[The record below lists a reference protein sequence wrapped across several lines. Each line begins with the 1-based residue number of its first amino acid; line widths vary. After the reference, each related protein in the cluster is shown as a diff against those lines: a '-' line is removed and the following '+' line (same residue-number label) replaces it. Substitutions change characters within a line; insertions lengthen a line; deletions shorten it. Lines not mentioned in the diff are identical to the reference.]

1 MNAKS
6 IPKYLIAHPIATG
19 FVVICAFLPLIVSSP
34 YFIRVLTEVFFF
46 AAMGCAWNIIGG
58 FGKQTSWASASFLAV
73 GGYTSM
79 LIYMR
84 LDGVW
89 PAWLI
94 SPWVTIFAGM
104 MLSVLLAVIIG
115 LPCFR
120 FRGVFFAIAT
130 IACVTIVRQLLIYFR
145 SFTGGTLGLALNIR
159 TRDNFLD
166 MAFLNDE
173 PYYYITLA
181 WMLIVVLITVWVERS
196 RLGYYLKAMSEDQD
210 AAESLGIRSHRM
222 KLKAFIISS
231 VILSATGT
239 LYTFKMAYTDPNLIA
254 SFDISVRIGITAILG
269 GMGTIWGPVL
279 GSLVCIPMLEVSNY
293 YLADFGGGGAGY
305 ALYGLLIVLVVLF
318 RPNGVISLY
327 YGMED
332 RVKAWLAA
340 KRPAPATR
348 NANGGEA

>member
-1 MNAKS
+1 MKR
-6 IPKYLIAHPIATG
+6 IPACLKAHPLAAAFIA
-19 FVVICAFLPLIVSSP
+19 ICFFLPLAIRSP
-34 YFIRVLTEVFFF
+34 YFLRVLTEVFFF

-73 GGYTSM
+73 GGYTSILM
-79 LIYMR
+79 YMR
-84 LDGVW
+84 LDG
-89 PAWLI
+89 I
-94 SPWVTIFAGM
+94 SPWITIFIGM
-104 MLSVLLAVIIG
+104 ALSVLLAIIIG
-115 LPCFR
+115 VPCFR

-145 SFTGGTLGLALNIR
+145 SFTGGTLGLALDIR
-159 TRDNFLD
+159 TRDSFVD

-173 PYYYITLA
+173 PYYYLTLV
-181 WMLIVVLITVWVERS
+181 WMLIVVSVTVWVERS

-210 AAESLGIRSHRM
+210 AAESLGIRSNRM

-254 SFDISVRIGITAILG
+254 SFDISIRIGITAILG

-279 GSLVCIPMLEVSNY
+279 GSLICIPMLEVSNY

-305 ALYGLLIVLVVLF
+305 AMYGLLIVLVVLF
-318 RPNGVISLY
+318 RPDGMISLY
-327 YGMED
+327 YSAETRG
-332 RVKAWLAA
+332 KAWLAA
-340 KRPAPATR
+340 RRARRA
-348 NANGGEA
+348 ANGGAA

>member
-1 MNAKS
+1 MNVKK
-6 IPKYLIAHPIATG
+6 IPEYLKAHPIAIM
-19 FVVICAFLPLIVSSP
+19 FIVVCLLLPTVFRSP
-34 YFIRVLTEVFFF
+34 YFIRIFTEVFFF

-79 LIYMR
+79 LMYLR
-84 LDGVW
+84 LGG
-89 PAWLI
+89 I
-94 SPWVTIFAGM
+94 SPWITIFIGM
-104 MLSVLLAVIIG
+104 ALSVLLAIIIG

-145 SFTGGTLGLALNIR
+145 SFTGGTLGLALDIR
-159 TRDNFLD
+159 LKDSFVD

-173 PYYYITLA
+173 PYYYLTLV

-231 VILSATGT
+231 VIMSATGT
-239 LYTFKMAYTDPNLIA
+239 LYTFRMAYTDPNLIA

-279 GSLVCIPMLEVSNY
+279 GSLICIPMLEVSNY

-305 ALYGLLIVLVVLF
+305 AMYGLLIVVVVLF

-327 YGMED
+327 YSAENWIIA
-332 RVKAWLAA
+332 RRAA
-340 KRPAPATR
+340 KAKNAAARA
-348 NANGGEA
+348 ANGGET

>member
-1 MNAKS
+1 MKKAARILKDHPAATAFIVVCAVLPAAFRS
-6 IPKYLIAHPIATG
+6 PYLI
-19 FVVICAFLPLIVSSP
+19 
-34 YFIRVLTEVFFF
+34 RVFTEVFFF

-79 LIYMR
+79 LMYLR
-84 LDGVW
+84 LGGV
-89 PAWLI
+89 
-94 SPWVTIFAGM
+94 SPWLTIFAGM
-104 MLSVLLAVIIG
+104 ALSAVLAVVIG

-145 SFTGGTLGLALNIR
+145 GFTGGTLGLALNIR
-159 TRDNFLD
+159 TRDSFTD

-173 PYYYITLA
+173 PYYYLTLA
-181 WMLIVVLITVWVERS
+181 WMLAVVFITVLVERS

-222 KLKAFIISS
+222 KLIAFIISS
-231 VILSATGT
+231 VALSATGT
-239 LYTFKMAYTDPNLIA
+239 LYTFRMAYTDPNLIA

-279 GSLVCIPMLEVSNY
+279 GSLICIPMLEVSNY

-305 ALYGLLIVLVVLF
+305 AMYGLLIVLVVLF
-318 RPNGVISLY
+318 RPNGVISLCD
-327 YGMED
+327 GAE
-332 RVKAWLAA
+332 AWLRARLAA
-340 KRPAPATR
+340 RGAART
-348 NANGGEA
+348 ADGGET

>member
-1 MNAKS
+1 MNMKKIS
-6 IPKYLIAHPIATG
+6 RGLKAHPIALA
-19 FVVICAFLPLIVSSP
+19 FIVICAFLPTVFRAP
-34 YFIRVLTEVFFF
+34 YLIRVFTEVFFF

-73 GGYTSM
+73 GGYTSILM
-79 LIYMR
+79 YMR
-84 LDGVW
+84 LGG
-89 PAWLI
+89 I
-94 SPWVTIFAGM
+94 SPWITIFAGM
-104 MLSVLLAVIIG
+104 ALAVLLAVIIG
-115 LPCFR
+115 VPCFR

-130 IACVTIVRQLLIYFR
+130 IACVTIGRQLLIYFR
-145 SFTGGTLGLALNIR
+145 SFTGGTLGLALDIR
-159 TRDNFLD
+159 LKDNFMD

-173 PYYYITLA
+173 PYYYMTLI
-181 WMLIVVLITVWVERS
+181 WMLIVVLITIWVEHS
-196 RLGYYLKAMSEDQD
+196 RLGFYLKAMSEDQD

-239 LYTFKMAYTDPNLIA
+239 LYTFKMAYTDPNLIS

-279 GSLVCIPMLEVSNY
+279 GSLICIPMLEVSNY

-305 ALYGLLIVLVVLF
+305 AMYGLLIVIVVLF

-327 YGMED
+327 YSAEN
-332 RVKAWLAA
+332 RFKAWRAA
-340 KRPAPATR
+340 RGAARKAMKT
-348 NANGGEA
+348 GGAV

>member
-1 MNAKS
+1 MNIGN
-6 IPKYLIAHPIATG
+6 IPGYLKKHFVATG
-19 FVVICAFLPLIVSSP
+19 FIVVCALLPLFVRDP
-34 YFIRVLTEVFFF
+34 YAIRVFTEVFFF

-73 GGYTSM
+73 GGYTSILM
-79 LIYMR
+79 FMR
-84 LDGVW
+84 LGG
-89 PAWLI
+89 I
-94 SPWVTIFAGM
+94 SPWITIFIGM
-104 MLSVLLAVIIG
+104 ALSVVLAVIIG

-120 FRGVFFAIAT
+120 FRGVYFAIAT

-159 TRDNFLD
+159 TEDSFLD
-166 MAFLNDE
+166 MAFLGDE
-173 PYYYITLA
+173 PYYYLTLV
-181 WMLIVVLITVWVERS
+181 WMLIVVLITVGVEKS

-222 KLKAFIISS
+222 KLEAFIISS

-269 GMGTIWGPVL
+269 GMGTIWGPVVGAML
-279 GSLVCIPMLEVSNY
+279 CIPMLEVSNY

-305 ALYGLLIVLVVLF
+305 AMYGLLIVVVVLF

-327 YGMED
+327 YSAED
-332 RVKAWLAA
+332 WFRERLAR
-340 KRPAPATR
+340 KNAPAT
-348 NANGGEA
+348 NGGDA

>member
-1 MNAKS
+1 MTIIKKIIGCLKTHPIVTGFIVVCIFLPA
-6 IPKYLIAHPIATG
+6 IFRAPYLI
-19 FVVICAFLPLIVSSP
+19 
-34 YFIRVLTEVFFF
+34 RVFTEVFFF

-79 LIYMR
+79 LMYLR
-84 LDGVW
+84 LGG
-89 PAWLI
+89 I
-94 SPWVTIFAGM
+94 SPWITIFVGM
-104 MLSVLLAVIIG
+104 ALSVLLAVIIG
-115 LPCFR
+115 VPCFR

-145 SFTGGTLGLALNIR
+145 SFTGGTLGLALKIR
-159 TRDNFLD
+159 LKDSFVD

-173 PYYYITLA
+173 PYYYMTFI

-239 LYTFKMAYTDPNLIA
+239 MYTFKMAYTDPNLIS

-279 GSLVCIPMLEVSNY
+279 GAMICIPMLEVSNY

-305 ALYGLLIVLVVLF
+305 AMYGLLIVLVVLF

-327 YGMED
+327 YSAES
-332 RVKAWLAA
+332 RFKAWRAAREAA
-340 KRPAPATR
+340 K
-348 NANGGEA
+348 NGGAT

>member
-6 IPKYLIAHPIATG
+6 VPGYLWAHRIAAG
-19 FVVICAFLPLIVSSP
+19 FILACLLLPLAIRAP

-73 GGYTSM
+73 GGYTSILM
-79 LIYMR
+79 YMR
-84 LDGVW
+84 LGG
-89 PAWLI
+89 I
-94 SPWVTIFAGM
+94 SPWLTIFVGM
-104 MLSVLLAVIIG
+104 ALSVALAVIIG

-145 SFTGGTLGLALNIR
+145 SFTGGTLGLALDVR
-159 TRDNFLD
+159 FHDSFAD

-173 PYYYITLA
+173 PYYYLTLV
-181 WMLIVVLITVWVERS
+181 WMLFVVLVTRWVERS

-210 AAESLGIRSHRM
+210 AAESLGIRSNRM

-279 GSLVCIPMLEVSNY
+279 GSFICIPMLEVSNY

-318 RPNGVISLY
+318 RPEGMISLY
-327 YGMED
+327 YNWES
-332 RVKAWLAA
+332 RRRAARLAA
-340 KRPAPATR
+340 GEAAGAAK
-348 NANGGEA
+348 GGEA

>member
-1 MNAKS
+1 MNLKKIGAH
-6 IPKYLIAHPIATG
+6 LAAHPIAIV
-19 FVVICAFLPLIVSSP
+19 FIVICAFLPAVFRAP
-34 YFIRVLTEVFFF
+34 YLIRVFTEVFFF

-73 GGYTSM
+73 GGYTSILM
-79 LIYMR
+79 YLK
-84 LDGVW
+84 LDG
-89 PAWLI
+89 I
-94 SPWVTIFAGM
+94 SPWITIFIGM
-104 MLSVLLAVIIG
+104 ALSVLLALVIG
-115 LPCFR
+115 MPCFR

-145 SFTGGTLGLALNIR
+145 SFTGGTLGLALEIR
-159 TRDNFLD
+159 LKDSFVD

-173 PYYYITLA
+173 PYYYLTLI
-181 WMLIVVLITVWVERS
+181 WMLIVVLITLWVEHS

-254 SFDISVRIGITAILG
+254 SFDISVRIGVTAILG

-279 GSLVCIPMLEVSNY
+279 GALICIPMLEVSNY

-305 ALYGLLIVLVVLF
+305 AMYGLLIVLVVLF

-327 YGMED
+327 YSAES
-332 RVKAWLAA
+332 RFKAWRAA
-340 KRPAPATR
+340 RQRRMAR
-348 NANGGEA
+348 NGGEA

>member
-1 MNAKS
+1 VHLKN
-6 IPKYLIAHPIATG
+6 HPIATG
-19 FVVICAFLPLIVSSP
+19 FVVACVILPAIFRSP
-34 YFIRVLTEVFFF
+34 YLIRVFTEVFFF

-73 GGYTSM
+73 GGYTSIIM
-79 LIYMR
+79 YMR
-84 LDGVW
+84 LGG
-89 PAWLI
+89 I
-94 SPWVTIFAGM
+94 SPWLTIFAGM
-104 MLSVLLAVIIG
+104 ALSVILAIAIG

-130 IACVTIVRQLLIYFR
+130 IACVTIARQLLIYFR

-159 TRDNFLD
+159 TQDSFVD

-173 PYYYITLA
+173 PYYYLTLA
-181 WMLIVVLITVWVERS
+181 WMLAVVFITVWVERS

-222 KLKAFIISS
+222 KLIAFIISS

-279 GSLVCIPMLEVSNY
+279 GSLICIPMLEVSNY

-327 YGMED
+327 DSAEN
-332 RVKAWLAA
+332 RCKAWLAA
-340 KRPAPATR
+340 RRSART
-348 NANGGEA
+348 ANGGET

>member
-1 MNAKS
+1 VNAKR
-6 IPKYLIAHPIATG
+6 ILKCPAGHPIAAA
-19 FVVICAFLPLIVSSP
+19 FVVACLFLPAIIRSP
-34 YFIRVLTEVFFF
+34 YLIRVMTEVFFF

-73 GGYTSM
+73 GGYTSILM
-79 LIYMR
+79 YLR
-84 LDGVW
+84 LGG
-89 PAWLI
+89 I
-94 SPWVTIFAGM
+94 SPWITIFIGM
-104 MLSVLLAVIIG
+104 ALSVLLAIVIG
-115 LPCFR
+115 VPCFR

-145 SFTGGTLGLALNIR
+145 RFTGGTLGLALDMR
-159 TRDNFLD
+159 LRDSFVD
-166 MAFLNDE
+166 MAFMNDE
-173 PYYYITLA
+173 PYYYLTLV
-181 WMLIVVLITVWVERS
+181 WMLVVVFITVWVERS

-231 VILSATGT
+231 AVLSATGT

-279 GSLVCIPMLEVSNY
+279 GSLICIPMLEVSNY

-305 ALYGLLIVLVVLF
+305 AMYGLLIVLVVLF
-318 RPNGVISLY
+318 RPNGMISIY
-327 YGMED
+327 YGAENWFKV
-332 RVKAWLAA
+332 RRAA
-340 KRPAPATR
+340 KRAART
-348 NANGGEA
+348 AGGGET

>member
-1 MNAKS
+1 MNIKK
-6 IPKYLIAHPIATG
+6 IMRRLTAHPIALA
-19 FVVICAFLPLIVSSP
+19 FIVLCAFLPLVFRAP
-34 YFIRVLTEVFFF
+34 YVIRVFTEVFFF

-79 LIYMR
+79 LMYVK
-84 LDGVW
+84 LGGV
-89 PAWLI
+89 
-94 SPWVTIFAGM
+94 SPWLTIFIGM
-104 MLSVLLAVIIG
+104 ALSVLLAILIG
-115 LPCFR
+115 MPCFR

-145 SFTGGTLGLALNIR
+145 SFTGGTLGLALDIR
-159 TRDNFLD
+159 LQDSFVD

-173 PYYYITLA
+173 PYYYLTLI
-181 WMLIVVLITVWVERS
+181 WMLIVVLVTVWVEHS

-254 SFDISVRIGITAILG
+254 SFDISVRIGVTAILG

-279 GSLVCIPMLEVSNY
+279 GALICIPMLEVSNY

-305 ALYGLLIVLVVLF
+305 AMYGLLIVLVVLF

-327 YGMED
+327 YSAEN
-332 RVKAWLAA
+332 RFRAWRAAREAA
-340 KRPAPATR
+340 K
-348 NANGGEA
+348 NGGAA

>member
-1 MNAKS
+1 MA
-6 IPKYLIAHPIATG
+6 A
-19 FVVICAFLPLIVSSP
+19 AFIVLCLLLPLVFRSP
-34 YFIRVLTEVFFF
+34 YMIRVCTEVFFF

-79 LIYMR
+79 LMYMR
-84 LDGVW
+84 LGG
-89 PAWLI
+89 I
-94 SPWVTIFAGM
+94 SPWLTIFVGM
-104 MLSVLLAVIIG
+104 ALSVLLAIIIG

-145 SFTGGTLGLALNIR
+145 GFTGGTLGLALDIR
-159 TRDNFLD
+159 MKDSFVD

-173 PYYYITLA
+173 PYYYMTLA
-181 WMLIVVLITVWVERS
+181 WMLLVVLVTVWVERS

-279 GSLVCIPMLEVSNY
+279 GAILCIPMLEVSNY
-293 YLADFGGGGAGY
+293 YLADLGGGGAGY
-305 ALYGLLIVLVVLF
+305 AMYGLLIVLVVLF
-318 RPNGVISLY
+318 RPNGMISLY
-327 YGMED
+327 YDAET
-332 RVKAWLAA
+332 RVRAWLAA
-340 KRPAPATR
+340 KKA
-348 NANGGEA
+348 ANGGDA